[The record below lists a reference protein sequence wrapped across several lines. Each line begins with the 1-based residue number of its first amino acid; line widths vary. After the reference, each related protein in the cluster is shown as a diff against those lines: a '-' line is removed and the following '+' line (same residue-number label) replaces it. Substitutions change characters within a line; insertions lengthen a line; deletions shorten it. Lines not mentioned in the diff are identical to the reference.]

1 MHYAPHVV
9 ATPRRACRSCCLA
22 PRARHWKCN
31 PALRGTGQRSHACGS
46 TPHLPLPSPPLAP
59 LPSLVFLASISS
71 PPACR
76 TLHPKLKKLAAD
88 HPEVLFLKV
97 NGSREQLRPLFE
109 AHGITKVR
117 ARPRGRAAAGRR
129 VMKPGRARGVFLGSP
144 CDVGLRQ
151 SGLGLCDPGSSACSA
166 VPLNAAC
173 CGSPRAARPA
183 FAAAT
188 LQVPFFHAVRDG
200 CVQSRFS
207 ASLSPEKLARLRQE
221 LQAAAVAFRQAA
233 AGTQLHTYQHQQQAH
248 FTQQQQHQHQ
258 YQQQQQQQQQQHQY
272 QQQQQQQHTAEV
284 QAKVAVMA

>member
-1 MHYAPHVV
+1 MA
-9 ATPRRACRSCCLA
+9 
-22 PRARHWKCN
+22 RAREMAEGHMLDAMGVKWYEGSLPPN
-31 PALRGTGQRSHACGS
+31 MVVVRTPACVDLLTQRAAAEGRTVLLNFFQDDCY
-46 TPHLPLPSPPLAP
+46 
-59 LPSLVFLASISS
+59 
-71 PPACR
+71 ACR

-109 AHGITKVR
+109 AHGITK
-117 ARPRGRAAAGRR
+117 
-129 VMKPGRARGVFLGSP
+129 
-144 CDVGLRQ
+144 
-151 SGLGLCDPGSSACSA
+151 
-166 VPLNAAC
+166 
-173 CGSPRAARPA
+173 
-183 FAAAT
+183 
-188 LQVPFFHAVRDG
+188 VPFFHAVRDG